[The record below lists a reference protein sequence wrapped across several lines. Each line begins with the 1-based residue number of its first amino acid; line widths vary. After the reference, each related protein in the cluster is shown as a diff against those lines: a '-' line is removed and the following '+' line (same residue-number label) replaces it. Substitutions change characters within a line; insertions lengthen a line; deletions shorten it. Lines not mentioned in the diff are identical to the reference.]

1 MAFDA
6 NLKGSV
12 GGALLDQE
20 GIPLRFFSE
29 NIPAL
34 VMKRFLEVS
43 DNPIY
48 LIELLAGYIAAF
60 LWGGLTTGRY
70 VVMYIDNEAS
80 RLALSLLLNTDG
92 KRHCPDVCIQRRLIT
107 MESLLWS
114 CLQLL

>member
-1 MAFDA
+1 MITRADPCA
-6 NLKGSV
+6 SS
-12 GGALLDQE
+12 
-20 GIPLRFFSE
+20 SE
-29 NIPAL
+29 NLPAL

-80 RLALSLLLNTDG
+80 RLALIKAYSSTPMGNVIVQMFVSSEDSS
-92 KRHCPDVCIQRRLIT
+92 Q
-107 MESLLWS
+107 
-114 CLQLL
+114 